1 MNAYVCIIVFIICTL
16 VHVHMCI
23 HMYLTDMEDPEA
35 GGETAFPKGAD
46 GLGFKVSVCY

>member
-1 MNAYVCIIVFIICTL
+1 MYISTCSHVYTYV
-16 VHVHMCI
+16 
-23 HMYLTDMEDPEA
+23 LTDMEDPEA